1 VRRWHYVGRVRNES
15 SGPMSV
21 LFKIELSVE
30 CDEKKYL
37 LAKHVIKQVAL
48 QAYAR
53 VALLDDGPKP
63 EITACSHS
71 DEGRRIEIPLV
82 EFTRTHDEEF
92 EAVNGRVGE
101 AMSVTCPSE
110 VRKPVLRVIAGGRS
124 PTS

>member
-1 VRRWHYVGRVRNES
+1 
-15 SGPMSV
+15 MSV
-21 LFKIELSVE
+21 LFKIELRME

-71 DEGRRIEIPLV
+71 DEGRHIEIPLV

-92 EAVNGRVGE
+92 EAMNVRVGE
-101 AMSVTCPSE
+101 TMSCTCPSPA
-110 VRKPVLRVIAGGRS
+110 RRTVLRLVQG
-124 PTS
+124 

>member
-1 VRRWHYVGRVRNES
+1 
-15 SGPMSV
+15 MSV
-21 LFKIELSVE
+21 LFKIELRVD
-30 CDEKKYL
+30 CNEKKYL

-63 EITACSHS
+63 EITACSLS
-71 DEGRRIEIPLV
+71 DEGGHIDIRLV

-92 EAVNGRVGE
+92 EAVKGRVGE

-110 VRKPVLRVIAGGRS
+110 VRSPVFRVIAGGRPPPS
-124 PTS
+124 

>member
-1 VRRWHYVGRVRNES
+1 
-15 SGPMSV
+15 MSV
-21 LFKIELSVE
+21 LFKIELRVE

-37 LAKHVIKQVAL
+37 LVKHVIKQVAL

-71 DEGRRIEIPLV
+71 DEAGQIDIRLV

-92 EAVNGRVGE
+92 EAVNARVGD
-101 AMSVTCPSE
+101 AMSIMCPSG
-110 VRKPVLRVIAGGRS
+110 VRRPVLRVIAGGRS
-124 PTS
+124 PPS